1 MTTRSR
7 SAEAK
12 LREFVESVAED
23 HPPLSLDA
31 VDLSIRDPETV
42 RSRYGQVFAY
52 LTRVELEVER
62 NVLELRTMLP
72 NPTEVDRLFYED
84 VWSPQELQHG
94 LILDALQD
102 HLAIPPAPADVDNV
116 SGKIKLVGLL
126 SHLPGMSKVVRLLYY
141 LTGAATERAAVLA
154 YSRLLSGL
162 RAIGEVALADTV
174 VGPIRRQ
181 EPAHFAFYRRS
192 AESLIHEEGMHDW
205 QLQLTRI
212 LRRQSFGLVGANNEG
227 QRADFGAVA
236 TALGMDRD
244 LYAVASQFSLVERQ
258 LLWAR
263 KHGMDVPEYIMR
275 ALRESLALHS
285 VRAAA
290 APVG

>member
-1 MTTRSR
+1 MTKRSR
-7 SAEAK
+7 SAETK
-12 LREFVESVAED
+12 LREFVEAVAVE
-23 HPPLSLDA
+23 HPPLSVDS
-31 VDLSIRDPETV
+31 VDLDVRNPELV
-42 RSRYGQVFAY
+42 RSRYGPVFAY

-94 LILDALQD
+94 VILDTVQS
-102 HLAIPPAPADVDNV
+102 HLAISAAPADVANV
-116 SGKIKLVGLL
+116 SGRIKLVGLL

-141 LTGAATERAAVLA
+141 LTGAATEKAAVLA
-154 YSRLLSGL
+154 YSRLLNGL
-162 RAIGEVALADTV
+162 RAMGEHALAETV
-174 VGPIRRQ
+174 VAPIRRQ

-192 AESLIHEEGMHDW
+192 AESLIHEEGMRDW
-205 QLQLTRI
+205 QLELTRI
-212 LRRQSFGLVGANNEG
+212 LRRRSFGLVGANNDG

-244 LYAVASQFSLVERQ
+244 LHVVARQFSLVERQ

-263 KHGMDVPEYIMR
+263 DHGMDVPDYIMR
-275 ALRESLALHS
+275 ALREALTLHS
-285 VRAAA
+285 ARIADPQIA
-290 APVG
+290 